1 MVTETGLVAGVDL
14 DYALVPGGGRA
25 VDELASALEL
35 LFEDWPEAG
44 VGEERVAGE
53 AGVWVRALERL
64 AERWLEGRRPPR
76 GALEA

>member
-1 MVTETGLVAGVDL
+1 MSTKPGELQITRL
-14 DYALVPGGGRA
+14 PGGGRA

-35 LFEDWPEAG
+35 VFEDWPEAG

-64 AERWLEGRRPPR
+64 AERWLEGRRPPP
-76 GALEA
+76 GAREA